1 MTVRP
6 QESHWIPLLVL
17 NGVSSATG
25 RRILTTVLSNDYQ
38 PKNTCP
44 VAGAMKSDAD
54 IKSNAA
60 PTLKS
65 AVSSPIRACAIF
77 LESARF
83 HDLLANDNPPNLL
96 ARIQRLAVW
105 DYVRN
110 QLPFFTPRELD
121 DIRLSTA
128 AHNSASRSFLPRAK
142 SVIASTRLSIALSTA
157 AISRITARSV
167 PWNWC
172 RPFAPL
178 SRSLLHSCW

>member
-1 MTVRP
+1 
-6 QESHWIPLLVL
+6 
-17 NGVSSATG
+17 VSSGTG

-38 PKNTCP
+38 PRNTCP

-54 IKSNAA
+54 TKSNAS

-83 HDLLANDNPPNLL
+83 HDLLANDNPPNML

-128 AHNSASRSFLPRAK
+128 ALILRASRSFLPRAK

-157 AISRITARSV
+157 AISKITARSV
-167 PWNWC
+167 PWSW
-172 RPFAPL
+172 RRLFAPL
-178 SRSLLHSCW
+178 SRSSPHSC

>member
-1 MTVRP
+1 VRP

-38 PKNTCP
+38 PRNTCP

-54 IKSNAA
+54 TKSNAS

-83 HDLLANDNPPNLL
+83 HDLLANDNPPNML

-128 AHNSASRSFLPRAK
+128 AHNSARFPIISPAGEIRNRKHQIVDRIVDGGYFENYGALGAIELAQAIRAIGRSSP
-142 SVIASTRLSIALSTA
+142 
-157 AISRITARSV
+157 
-167 PWNWC
+167 
-172 RPFAPL
+172 
-178 SRSLLHSCW
+178 HSC